1 MPGHR
6 STPPPY
12 ESYVDAL
19 LASLAR
25 SPDRPA
31 LTAAGR
37 SLTAGELHDGVHR
50 AAALLAAHGIT
61 RGDTVALLT
70 GNRPEAL
77 VARYGANLLGARV
90 VHLSPAAAPA
100 ASAGILDAT
109 AAALLLVDPAAA
121 AAARAL
127 PAGDRGPARL
137 SLDPGLFTEGPARQP
152 VRIPGA
158 ARPEDDWCL
167 RSTGGTTGPPKLVR
181 LAHGPYRKILD
192 AATARV
198 PSDAPVRF
206 LACTSLAHM
215 AGIVADA
222 TLLASGS
229 VILQD
234 GFDPAGVLAAVE
246 HHRVTDLWLLPP
258 LLYELL
264 DHPRLATTDVS
275 SLRRLRYG
283 GTPASA
289 ARLRR
294 AAEVFGPVLHGSYG
308 QTEAGAIAEV
318 LPHEHTVTGPGGRIT
333 AGRPLPGVAVE
344 TRDPAGAALAPGS
357 TGEIHV
363 RTPTTMTG
371 YWGRPEAT
379 AAVIRDGGWVATG
392 DVGFLDDGGYLHL
405 VDRLGEVVIVVGG
418 HLYPAEAEQ
427 VLLGHPDVAGC
438 AAFGTHG
445 AEGPEGSDGPE
456 ELHVAVV
463 PAPGR
468 TPDADRL
475 GAFVAARLGAL
486 YAPGRVHLVDR
497 IPLTEAGKPDKARLR
512 TLYGGT
518 TGASVRGAGGNPDRG
533 AAA

>member
-1 MPGHR
+1 MPGQP
-6 STPPPY
+6 SPPY

-19 LASLAR
+19 LAVLAR
-25 SPDRPA
+25 SPRRPV
-31 LTAAGR
+31 LTTADR

-50 AAALLAAHGIT
+50 AAALLTAHGVT

-90 VHLSPAAAPA
+90 VHLAPAAAPA
-100 ASAGILDAT
+100 MSAGILDAT
-109 AAALLLVDPAAA
+109 DAALLLVDPAEA

-127 PAGDRGPARL
+127 PAGTGAPARL
-137 SLDPGLFTEGPARQP
+137 SLDPGLFTGAPAGKP
-152 VRIPGA
+152 VRTAGA

-192 AATARV
+192 AHTAHI
-198 PSDAPVRF
+198 PSAAPVRF

-215 AGIVADA
+215 AGILADA

-229 VILQD
+229 VVLQD

-246 HHRVTDLWLLPP
+246 RHRITDLWLLPP

-275 SLRRLRYG
+275 SLRRLFYG

-308 QTEAGAIAEV
+308 QTEAGPIAEV
-318 LPHEHTVTGPGGRIT
+318 LPHEHAVTGPGGRIT

-344 TRDPAGAALAPGS
+344 TRDPAGTALPPGS

-371 YWGRPEAT
+371 YWRRPEAT
-379 AAVIRDGGWVATG
+379 AAVVRDGWIATG
-392 DVGFLDDGGYLHL
+392 DVGFLDGAGHLHL
-405 VDRLGEVVIVVGG
+405 VDRLGETVIVVGG

-427 VLLGHPDVAGC
+427 VLLGHPDVADC

-445 AEGPEGSDGPE
+445 PDGADGAE

-468 TPDADRL
+468 TPDAGRL
-475 GAFVAARLGAL
+475 GAFVADRLGAL
-486 YAPGRVHLVDR
+486 YEPGRVHLVDR
-497 IPLTEAGKPDKARLR
+497 LPLTEAGKPDKARLR
-512 TLYGGT
+512 SLYGG
-518 TGASVRGAGGNPDRG
+518 AARGAGGNPDRI
-533 AAA
+533 AAL